1 MKKKKLK
8 SKPIIILLL
17 LLIIVLIV
25 SFFVFKKSDKEK
37 LETEILDKKQVVY
50 TKLKEKGID
59 ENFIKYVDDNYKD
72 SILMFYDL
80 LDSKEYDI
88 SDWHLITGYSYN
100 VLNDLYNNKYESMSN
115 VKIIDS
121 NNDIATL
128 SFIGDVSLADNWYI
142 MPAYDERGEGV
153 NGILSD
159 AVLDIMRN
167 STIMVA
173 NSEFTVSNRGTK
185 MAGKQYTFRAK
196 PERLAIYDEM
206 GVDLVT
212 LANNHVYD
220 FGKDAFLDMLDELNN
235 YNIPY
240 IGAGRNFEEAS
251 KPYYY
256 IINGYKIALLNG
268 TRAEKYILTPEAT
281 DENPGVFR
289 CYDTTNMVNKIKEV
303 RENSDIVITIMH
315 FGKESSHELEKE
327 QISSAKEYIDAGSDI
342 IIGHHAHVLQGIEF
356 YNGKPIIYN
365 LGNFI
370 FNAETVDTAIFQIL
384 LDKSGNMEYKMI
396 PAIQKNKYTDLL
408 YDADKQ
414 RLINDFNSW
423 SINAHM
429 DEDGIISQE

>member
-121 NNDIATL
+121 NNGVATL

-185 MAGKQYTFRAK
+185 MSGKQYTFRAK

-281 DENPGVFR
+281 D
-289 CYDTTNMVNKIKEV
+289 
-303 RENSDIVITIMH
+303 
-315 FGKESSHELEKE
+315 
-327 QISSAKEYIDAGSDI
+327 
-342 IIGHHAHVLQGIEF
+342 
-356 YNGKPIIYN
+356 
-365 LGNFI
+365 
-370 FNAETVDTAIFQIL
+370 
-384 LDKSGNMEYKMI
+384 
-396 PAIQKNKYTDLL
+396 
-408 YDADKQ
+408 
-414 RLINDFNSW
+414 
-423 SINAHM
+423 
-429 DEDGIISQE
+429 